1 MKAETYLRLKG
12 RVITAGFIDD
22 VIWAQTVG
30 PPESSW
36 QFFLEYMW
44 VVVNSGMKNTVAE
57 RIAARIR
64 KALKRGELVTS
75 VFGHPGK
82 APAIQKIHDERN
94 MWFLRYTSTAAA
106 DVLDFLESMPWIGPI
121 TKYHLAK
128 NFGED
133 CCKPD
138 RHLVR
143 IAAGYELTPVEM
155 CQALADV
162 TGDRIGTV
170 DYVIWRAAERE
181 MI

>member
-1 MKAETYLRLKG
+1 MKVETYRELKG

-22 VIWAQTVG
+22 IIWAQTVG
-30 PPESSW
+30 PPDNSW
-36 QFFLEYMW
+36 KFFLEYMW

-82 APAIQKIHDERN
+82 APAIQKIHDERDA
-94 MWFLRYTSTAAA
+94 WFRNYIQAPGK
-106 DVLDFLESMPWIGPI
+106 LDFLESMPWIGPI

-128 NFGED
+128 NFGHD

-143 IAAGYELTPVEM
+143 IAEGYGLTPVEM
-155 CQALADV
+155 CQALA
-162 TGDRIGTV
+162 TLSGDRIGTV